1 MPNKMILLSAFLG
14 AAFGLPA
21 QSLLAQSNPAQTWDL
36 PHGTAVKDLGP
47 RTYRFTVDY
56 NTANRTGEVIHRQRV
71 TGDYTRGLANGQV
84 EWKNVGVADA
94 DGATAPFPPAQKRD
108 FIEGFRYPAGSAD
121 TLNPDFFKSF
131 PATAVLE
138 RNLIWDT
145 SMMEGFG
152 QDFFDK
158 LKLNVPLHTATDQDI
173 NMPAV
178 GTFHTR
184 DIVLEWVGH
193 SRRNGQDC
201 ALIEYRAFF
210 NPLQIAMGG
219 MTLQGQSDFWGEI
232 WVSLATKQ
240 IEYAT
245 IYEEVSGE
253 MKLPGQ
259 DTPQLMSVFRIGT
272 LEPLNANN

>member
-1 MPNKMILLSAFLG
+1 V
-14 AAFGLPA
+14 
-21 QSLLAQSNPAQTWDL
+21 QTWNL
-36 PHGTAVKDLGP
+36 PHGTVVKDAGP

-56 NTANRTGEVIHRQRV
+56 NTANRIGEVIHRQRI
-71 TGDYTRGLANGQV
+71 TGDYTRGLANKQV
-84 EWKNVGVADA
+84 EWKNVGVVDA

-121 TLNPDFFKSF
+121 TLKPDFFKSF

-152 QDFFDK
+152 QNFFDK
-158 LKLNVPLHTATDQDI
+158 LKLNVPLHTATEEDI
-173 NMPAV
+173 NMPSV

-193 SRRNGQDC
+193 SQRNGQDC

-219 MTLQGQSDFWGEI
+219 MTLQGRSDFWGEI
-232 WVSLATKQ
+232 WVSLVTKQ

-245 IYEEVSGE
+245 LYEEVSGE

-272 LEPLNANN
+272 LELLNAKN